1 MANIRVD
8 ALTEVATIA
17 DDDVVMVDG
26 KQGVRA
32 TTWGTLKNL
41 IKQQCGINELNTN
54 TKNLIWIRDYQT
66 EHFSIP
72 AGTAKSHETA
82 APAVEGYHPAGI
94 VGIYHGNNNGDIV
107 ISKFYC
113 KSDAGEIGV
122 VVKNNGNVAANT
134 ALYFQIMYVKNL

>member
-54 TKNLIWIRDYQT
+54 KIQIRSGWLTGLTISASKNSSFRVNFDPFPHNCVIV
-66 EHFSIP
+66 IP
-72 AGTAKSHETA
+72 
-82 APAVEGYHPAGI
+82 I
-94 VGIYHGNNNGDIV
+94 VRGGIYFPAWIDLMENGWAEIAA
-107 ISKFYC
+107 ISTNG
-113 KSDAGEIGV
+113 STLDGRNIQWIAIG
-122 VVKNNGNVAANT
+122 A
-134 ALYFQIMYVKNL
+134 